1 MKSETIKLLASHN
14 KWHPMELCVCFD
26 ETNIFY
32 MPSGYVRQIASVPKC
47 CGSQTGTNVN
57 VVLALICT
65 CVPPAKEYIDH
76 A

>member
-1 MKSETIKLLASHN
+1 MFVLMKQTYFI
-14 KWHPMELCVCFD
+14 
-26 ETNIFY
+26 I

-65 CVPPAKEYIDH
+65 CVPPAKELYRPCLTAYGPQDVLTQFCMH
-76 A
+76 F